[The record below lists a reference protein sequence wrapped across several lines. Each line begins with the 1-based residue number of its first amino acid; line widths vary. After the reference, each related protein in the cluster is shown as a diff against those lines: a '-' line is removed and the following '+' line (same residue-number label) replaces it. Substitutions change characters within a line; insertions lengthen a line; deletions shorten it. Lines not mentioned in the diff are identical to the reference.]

1 MSKGET
7 AMHEMLLHF
16 DERNL
21 AHLLSALALA
31 GIADEV
37 SPCEAS
43 RCRWRDD
50 AFWLRV
56 PIDQNGLFKIADAFL
71 RNIKWIAGIGIDTSD
86 KNKRKITASPHHGLF
101 STDARH
107 FGNPLISYHDQG
119 TTSSLFKTFSGQ
131 KGPDDILDKQVKALV
146 APVTDKPDEWL
157 FQRAK
162 GVASWKFDARVGGHA
177 YSQGFSAN
185 DEDEIKKIKTNI
197 GNLKLA
203 WEKADRIA
211 KKAEEKAAKTKAE
224 SDSANA
230 KAADPNATDKN
241 KEGAKSKKA
250 KATKDAKD
258 AEDKR
263 EKADKAK
270 ESYEEARDSAGDI
283 VRDSTASDE
292 GATQES
298 DSK

>member
-162 GVASWKFDARVGGHA
+162 GVASWKFDSRVGGHA
-177 YSQGFSAN
+177 YSQGFCAN
-185 DEDEIKKIKTNI
+185 DDGSGDQSPFYPAIE
-197 GNLKLA
+197 LLS
-203 WEKADRIA
+203 IA
-211 KKAEEKAAKTKAE
+211 GAAFFSA
-224 SDSANA
+224 ANA
-230 KAADPNATDKN
+230 WLTDEDTLCYSVWRTALPLHLAPLAAANLL
-241 KEGAKSKKA
+241 EGV
-250 KATKDAKD
+250 DAKCFCLSPSVNTYGKGT
-258 AEDKR
+258 AYKHFP
-263 EKADKAK
+263 
-270 ESYEEARDSAGDI
+270 EAI
-283 VRDSTASDE
+283 PF
-292 GATQES
+292 
-298 DSK
+298 